1 MSPED
6 IRHET
11 QHDIAV
17 MGYSVS
23 GERELHDAY
32 AGAGTTWWLEH
43 LHDRRGTLDELL
55 ARVAVG
61 P

>member
-1 MSPED
+1 
-6 IRHET
+6 
-11 QHDIAV
+11 

-23 GERELHDAY
+23 GERALHDAY
-32 AGAGTTWWLEH
+32 GEAGTTWWLEH

-55 ARVAVG
+55 ARVAAG